1 MITDYTKQMELI
13 KPHEFTKPIHV
24 IGCGALGSWVAFFL
38 LKMGFGNVHV
48 YDFDT
53 IEEHNLPNQ
62 NFEESQIGCL
72 KVEAFASV
80 YNRYFNDEGMERLTI
95 HNEKLDED
103 GAAMLKGVVFS
114 CVDSMKTRKMLYE
127 NAFKYGFAELWLE
140 GRLGLWGAYKYALAK
155 NADMLIEKYKKY
167 EATLYDDTE
176 AEVSA
181 CGVSQTALPSAVN
194 CASLMIMDMIRWNN
208 GELSLW
214 KTEYQIP
221 ELIAMTA

>member
-1 MITDYTKQMELI
+1 MITDYTKQVDLI
-13 KPHEFTKPIHV
+13 KPHEFNHHIHV

-53 IEEHNLPNQ
+53 VEEHNLPNQ

-80 YNRYFNDEGMERLTI
+80 YSRYFNDEGMERLII

-103 GAAMLKGVVFS
+103 KVMSLKGIIFS
-114 CVDSMKTRKMLYE
+114 CVDSMATRKMLYE
-127 NAFKYGFAELWLE
+127 TAFKYGLADLWLE
-140 GRLGLWGAYKYALAK
+140 GRLGLWGAYKYALYK
-155 NADMLIEKYKKY
+155 GDPKMMEKCKKY
-167 EATLYDDTE
+167 EETLYDDTE

-194 CASLMIMDMIRWNN
+194 CASMMIMDMIRWND
-208 GELSLW
+208 GKLDFW
-214 KTEYQIP
+214 KNEYQIP
-221 ELIAMTA
+221 ELYNMAE